1 MSRTKTALAV
11 AAVFVCAWTV
21 TGSAQYGYPYP
32 YPPYPTYGYR
42 IDPGSAVRIE
52 VTPKEAEVY
61 LDGYYAGIVDDF
73 DGVFQRLRVQPGQH
87 EITIYHE
94 GFRTVRQKLYLRR
107 NATFKLKYAMVPL
120 APGDVAEPRPMPP
133 AVAETP
139 GPGAPGY
146 GPGMP
151 GMGPQRGPRRMPPP
165 NQPPPNQPPPN
176 QPQYGPPPAG
186 QSGNATLELRVQPA
200 DAEVLID
207 GQPMRATDGNERML
221 IDVAEGRHSI
231 QVRKVGFIGFLTD
244 VQVRRGET
252 TPVTVILRPQ
262 P

>member
-1 MSRTKTALAV
+1 VSRTKTALAV
-11 AAVFVCAWTV
+11 AAIFVCAWTV

-32 YPPYPTYGYR
+32 YPYPAYGYR

-94 GFRTVRQKLYLRR
+94 GFRTVRQRLYLRR

-120 APGDVAEPRPMPP
+120 AAGEVAEARPMPP
-133 AVAETP
+133 APPQTP
-139 GPGAPGY
+139 ERAGPGY

-151 GMGPQRGPRRMPPP
+151 GMPGMGPRGRRMPPP
-165 NQPPPNQPPPN
+165 DQPPPNQPPP
-176 QPQYGPPPAG
+176 YGAPPAG

-207 GQPMRATDGNERML
+207 GQPMRATDGNERTL

-231 QVRKVGFIGFLTD
+231 QVRKAGFIGFLTD